1 MKERFRK
8 LTKYKTLQVR
18 SVIESLQAL
27 PVSHSIRN
35 GFIKCC
41 TKFVSL
47 QAVVLLSLTSPLIVA
62 NVSWAQLSKSDADVL
77 KWYIEQEIK
86 QHPQLQTD
94 KELQQQLVTEVEMIA
109 YIELLKNADPE
120 IRLAAINFFKSSLKN
135 QSGVHAL
142 IKILQT
148 KNSQLRSDAV
158 HGLFTMR
165 SEAIPGLIVALQD
178 KQAQIRSGA
187 AYALSQI
194 GKEANAAIPDLTV
207 ALQDKDKLVRY
218 NAAIALS
225 RVENVEISVS
235 VKYLENTSATK
246 AKLQDKN
253 ARVRYNA
260 AIALASFGK
269 ESQNVVPILIEALQD
284 KDTWIRSNAASAL
297 GYIGKDADS
306 AVPAL
311 IVALQ
316 DKDESVRSS
325 SAYALS
331 NIGEKAQTAIPA
343 LIVAL
348 QDKDESVR
356 SNAASALG
364 SIGKGTK
371 QAKMIVTVLI
381 KVWQED
387 QNVRVRSSAISALG
401 NFAKQAQ
408 VVIPP
413 LIVALQDQDE
423 FIRSRAASA
432 LAQIAGDLQE
442 EANTLSYAELDKVI
456 KDLEKALKILADPQL
471 KPYKTQISTVSF
483 SIETLKYK
491 RDLRI
496 FDRAFAWMK
505 KNQWAVGTVIYLI
518 FFPSLWLLLLR
529 VHPLWLLR
537 INDALKPYTDFSL
550 PVIGIKVPLRTVLF
564 LSLFHYHPRVL
575 DAWVAAHLK
584 SVQEEFQEKDT
595 VRARKVH
602 IPIPV
607 ILDGKTVAQL
617 TANELRSSFKKQ
629 RGCLPIWGEGGAGK
643 TSLACQIAKWA
654 ISEDEAERL
663 CEHQMLPLLIEEEL
677 DLETVG
683 KPPLMAA
690 IQGQLQDLTNEP
702 EPISDEL
709 LERLLRHRRILVII
723 DHFSE
728 MGEVTRKAIR
738 PDSPDFCINA
748 LVITS
753 RFEEKLGQVTKTT
766 LKPLRIAGNRLSS
779 FMEAYLMQRGK
790 RDCFTDTE
798 FFDACSRLSTMVGA
812 RNITVLLAKLYAEQL
827 IAAKEGTSD
836 GQIPE
841 NIPDLMLFYVNEL
854 NRSVTGDRYDN
865 RTVHQDAQAIA
876 WECIQTN
883 FRPAAAKKDDALTTL
898 NIDDSP
904 THLKYLEER
913 LRLIQTIGA
922 AQDQIRFALDPLAE
936 YLAGLHLLK
945 LYGDDEQLWQ
955 QFFQAAVSKP
965 GAPDLIKGFLLALRD
980 CCIAKGKDANVPD
993 FVVEELDKLT
1003 GFISS
1008 RKWR

>member
-1 MKERFRK
+1 MKECLRALVKFF
-8 LTKYKTLQVR
+8 
-18 SVIESLQAL
+18 SFQAL
-27 PVSHSIRN
+27 
-35 GFIKCC
+35 
-41 TKFVSL
+41 T
-47 QAVVLLSLTSPLIVA
+47 LLSFTSPLLVA

-77 KWYIEQEIK
+77 QWYIEQEIK
-86 QHPQLQTD
+86 QYPQLQTD
-94 KELQQQLVTEVEMIA
+94 KELQQQLVTEVETIA
-109 YIELLKNADPE
+109 YIELLKNANPE
-120 IRLAAINFFKSSLKN
+120 TRLEAINFLKSSLKN
-135 QSGVHAL
+135 QSGIYAL

-148 KNSQLRSDAV
+148 PNKQLHGDAV
-158 HGLFTMR
+158 YGLLTMR

-178 KQAQIRSGA
+178 KQAKIRSAA
-187 AYALSQI
+187 AYALSRI
-194 GKEANAAIPDLTV
+194 GKEAKAAIPALTV
-207 ALQDKDKLVRY
+207 ALQDQDKLVRY

-225 RVENVEISVS
+225 TVENAEFFMSY
-235 VKYLENTSATK
+235 KYLENTSATK
-246 AKLQDKN
+246 ARLQDKN

-260 AIALASFGK
+260 AIALASVSK
-269 ESQNVVPILIEALQD
+269 DSQAVVPILIEALQD
-284 KDTWIRSNAASAL
+284 KDTWIRSNAAEAL

-316 DKDESVRSS
+316 DKDESVRSN

-331 NIGEKAQTAIPA
+331 TIGEKAQTAIPA

-364 SIGKGTK
+364 SIGKGT
-371 QAKMIVTVLI
+371 QQSKMIVTVLI

-387 QNVRVRSSAISALG
+387 QNVRVRLSAVSALG
-401 NFAKQAQ
+401 NFGKQAQ
-408 VVIPP
+408 VVIPL
-413 LIVALQDQDE
+413 LIRALQDQDE
-423 FIRSRAASA
+423 SIRSRAASA
-432 LAQIAGDLQE
+432 LSQIAGSVQE
-442 EANTLSYAELDKVI
+442 EANTLSYVELDQII
-456 KDLEKALKILADPQL
+456 KDLEKALKVLADPKL
-471 KPYKTQISTVSF
+471 NSYKTQISSLSL

-496 FDRAFAWMK
+496 FDRTLVWMK

-529 VHPLWLLR
+529 VRPLWLLR
-537 INDALKPYTDFSL
+537 INDALKNYTDFTL
-550 PVIGIKVPLRTVLF
+550 PVVGIKAPLRSVLF
-564 LSLFHYHPRVL
+564 LSLFHYHPRIL

-607 ILDGKTVAQL
+607 ILDGKTVAQF
-617 TANELRSSFKKQ
+617 TANELRPSFKKQ
-629 RGCLPIWGEGGAGK
+629 RGCLLIWGEGGAGK

-663 CEHQMLPLLIEEEL
+663 CDHQMLPLLIEEEL

-728 MGEVTRKAIR
+728 MGEATRKTIR

-766 LKPLRIAGNRLSS
+766 LKLLRIEGNRLSS

-836 GQIPE
+836 DQIPE
-841 NIPDLMLFYVNEL
+841 NIPDLMLFYINEL

-865 RTVHQDAQAIA
+865 RTVHQDAKTIA
-876 WECIQTN
+876 WECIKLT

-898 NIDDSP
+898 SGDDAP
-904 THLKYLEER
+904 IRLNYLEER

-922 AQDQIRFALDPLAE
+922 AQDQIRFTLDPLAE
-936 YLAGLHLLK
+936 YLAGFYLIEH
-945 LYGDDEQLWQ
+945 YRHDEQLWQ
-955 QFFQAAVSKP
+955 QFLQEATGKT
-965 GAPDLIKGFLLALRD
+965 GAPDLIKGFLLALQD
-980 CCIAKGKDANVPD
+980 CCIAKGKDANIPD
-993 FVVEELDKLT
+993 FVAEELGNLAGLSPT
-1003 GFISS
+1003 VVAV
-1008 RKWR
+1008 

>member
-1 MKERFRK
+1 M
-8 LTKYKTLQVR
+8 L
-18 SVIESLQAL
+18 
-27 PVSHSIRN
+27 
-35 GFIKCC
+35 
-41 TKFVSL
+41 
-47 QAVVLLSLTSPLIVA
+47 VA

-77 KWYIEQEIK
+77 KWYVEQEIK

-94 KELQQQLVTEVEMIA
+94 KELQQQLVTEVETIA
-109 YIELLKNADPE
+109 YIEMLKNAEPE
-120 IRLAAINFFKSSLKN
+120 IRLKAIKFFKSSLKN

-148 KNSQLRSDAV
+148 KNKQLHTDAV
-158 HGLFTMR
+158 YGLFTMR
-165 SEAIPGLIVALQD
+165 SEAIPSLIVALQD

-187 AYALSQI
+187 AYALSRI
-194 GKEANAAIPDLTV
+194 GKEAKAAIPSLTV
-207 ALQDKDKLVRY
+207 ALQDEDKLVRY

-225 RVENVEISVS
+225 AVEKNFSYYNRSLNIS
-235 VKYLENTSATK
+235 EAK
-246 AKLQDKN
+246 AKLQDRK
-253 ARVRYNA
+253 ARVRYNT
-260 AIALASFGK
+260 AIALAFFRK
-269 ESQNVVPILIEALQD
+269 ESQDVVPILIEALQD
-284 KDTWIRSNAASAL
+284 KDIWIRSNAAEAL
-297 GYIGKDADS
+297 GYIGKDAHT

-316 DKDESVRSS
+316 DKDESVRSK
-325 SAYALS
+325 AAFALG
-331 NIGEKAQTAIPA
+331 NIGEETKQAKTILTDLIKIWQQDQNAQVRLSAVSALGNFAKEAQVVIPA

-348 QDKDESVR
+348 QDESVR
-356 SNAASALG
+356 DNAA
-364 SIGKGTK
+364 
-371 QAKMIVTVLI
+371 
-381 KVWQED
+381 
-387 QNVRVRSSAISALG
+387 
-401 NFAKQAQ
+401 F
-408 VVIPP
+408 
-413 LIVALQDQDE
+413 
-423 FIRSRAASA
+423 A
-432 LAQIAGDLQE
+432 LAQIARDVQE
-442 EANTLSYAELDKVI
+442 EANKLSYAELDKVI
-456 KDLEKALKILADPQL
+456 KDLEKALKILLADQS
-471 KPYKTQISTVSF
+471 YKTQISTVSL

-505 KNQWAVGTVIYLI
+505 KNQWAVGTIIYLI

-529 VHPLWLLR
+529 LRPLWLLR
-537 INDALKPYTDFSL
+537 INDALKTYTDFTL
-550 PVIGIKVPLRTVLF
+550 PVVGIKAPLRSVLF
-564 LSLFHYHPRVL
+564 LSLFHYHPRIL

-607 ILDGKTVAQL
+607 ILDGKTVAQF
-617 TANELRSSFKKQ
+617 TANELRSSFKKR
-629 RGCLPIWGEGGAGK
+629 RGCLLIWGEGGAGK

-654 ISEDEAERL
+654 ISDDEAERL

-683 KPPLMAA
+683 KLPLMAA

-728 MGEVTRKAIR
+728 MGEATRKAIR

-827 IAAKEGTSD
+827 IAVKEGRSD

-841 NIPDLMLFYVNEL
+841 NIPDLMLFYINEL
-854 NRSVTGDRYDN
+854 NHSVTGDRYDN
-865 RTVHQDAQAIA
+865 RTVHQDAQVIA
-876 WECIQTN
+876 WECIQPN

-898 NIDDSP
+898 NVDDAP

-922 AQDQIRFALDPLAE
+922 AQDQIRFAVDPLAE

-945 LYGDDEQLWQ
+945 LYSDDEQLWQ

-1003 GFISS
+1003 GLSPVGNDVKISPQTNHS
-1008 RKWR
+1008 